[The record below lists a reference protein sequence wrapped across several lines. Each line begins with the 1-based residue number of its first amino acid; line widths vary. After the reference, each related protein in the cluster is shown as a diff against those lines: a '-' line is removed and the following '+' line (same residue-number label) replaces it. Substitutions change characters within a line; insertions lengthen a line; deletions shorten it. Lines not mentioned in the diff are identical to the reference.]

1 MRSCFIKNL
10 QDNHMRHKFLHLFM
24 AAALVLALAS
34 CQKTSQTD
42 APQAPS
48 TPVQARVATVGQ
60 PAPDFT
66 LRDLQGGVHRLSA
79 LRGSVVFVNFW
90 ATWCPPC
97 RSEMPDMQQL
107 FNYMAGGGKPFE
119 MLAILYNT
127 EPQLGANFVTK
138 NGYSFPVLLDPANEA
153 SQAYGITGV
162 PETYIV
168 DKNGILREKFLG
180 PLPWNSP
187 EAKAMLNK
195 YL

>member
-1 MRSCFIKNL
+1 MKFGFLPFFI
-10 QDNHMRHKFLHLFM
+10 
-24 AAALVLALAS
+24 AAALALAS
-34 CQKTSQTD
+34 CQKASQTE
-42 APQAPS
+42 APQAS
-48 TPVQARVATVGQ
+48 VQARVATVGQ

-79 LRGSVVFVNFW
+79 LRGNVVFVNFW

-107 FNYMAGGGKPFE
+107 YNEMVVGGKPFH

-127 EPQLGANFVTK
+127 EPQLGANFVTR
-138 NGYSFPVLLDPANEA
+138 NGYNFPVLLDPANEA

-180 PLPWNSP
+180 PLPWNSS

>member
-1 MRSCFIKNL
+1 MKP
-10 QDNHMRHKFLHLFM
+10 KFLNLIV
-24 AAALVLALAS
+24 AAGLLLALAS
-34 CQKTSQTD
+34 CQKASQTD
-42 APQAPS
+42 APA
-48 TPVQARVATVGQ
+48 TPALARVATVGQ

-79 LRGSVVFVNFW
+79 LKGNVVFVNFW

-97 RSEMPDMQQL
+97 RSEMPDMQTL
-107 FNYMAGGGKPFE
+107 NNEMAAAGKPFQ

-127 EPQLGANFVTK
+127 EPQLGANFVTRY
-138 NGYSFPVLLDPANEA
+138 GYKFPVLLDPANEA

-195 YL
+195 YM